1 MTAQRLPMR
10 VKLGFGVGA
19 AAEAAI
25 GIAFNTWNF
34 LFYNNVLGL
43 SGTLC
48 GLAVTVALV
57 IDAVSDPVV
66 GSLSDRLRSKLGR
79 RHPFLYAAPV
89 PLALAFYA
97 LYSPPQALTG
107 IPLFLWFTFFA
118 VLQRQA
124 MTMYSVP
131 HLALGAEL
139 SDDYRERSVVMS
151 YNAIFAVIG
160 GASTFFFGWTWFG
173 DGGTAQRSYYPGM
186 GMIVGGISAAVILL
200 SAHSTRD
207 QIPRLKQ
214 PAADQPR
221 FTLRQLT
228 NEIRDCLRNPNY
240 RVLVI
245 GLVLM
250 SATLGT
256 RETLSSYV
264 SLFFWELPENKIRV
278 FGLASPPAFIV
289 AFFLT
294 VRLHDRF
301 DKRATIIG
309 GLIATVI
316 ASALPVTLRVI
327 GVMPEN
333 GSPQLISVL
342 MGFVVRIYGGVAV
355 LTISLLSALAD
366 IADEHELAT
375 GRRQEG
381 IFFASRTFFGKL
393 TSGIGHLVAGLV
405 IDLIGFPT
413 GAKPGEVA
421 ADVVMQLGIF
431 EGPIASVPAMLAAIW
446 YARYRI
452 DRARHA
458 EIRTQLVA
466 RSAAEATAL
475 IPASS

>member
-1 MTAQRLPMR
+1 MR

-19 AAEAAI
+19 GAEAAI

-48 GLAVTVALV
+48 GLAVTIAL
-57 IDAVSDPVV
+57 ILDALSDPMV
-66 GSLSDRLRSKLGR
+66 GSISDRVRSKLGR
-79 RHPFLYAAPV
+79 RHPFLYAAPL
-89 PLALAFYA
+89 PLALAFYL
-97 LYSPPQALTG
+97 LYCPPQGLSG
-107 IPLFLWFTFFA
+107 VPLFLWFTFWA

-124 MTMYSVP
+124 MTLYSVP

-139 SDDYRERSVVMS
+139 SDDYRERTVVSS
-151 YNAIFAVIG
+151 YSAIFGVLG

-186 GMIVGGISAAVILL
+186 GALVGGISAAVILL
-200 SAHSTRD
+200 SAYSTRD
-207 QIPRLKQ
+207 QIPRLRQ
-214 PAADQPR
+214 PSANQPR
-221 FTLRQLT
+221 FTLAQLWQ
-228 NEIRDCLRNPNY
+228 EIRECMRNENY

-278 FGLASPPAFIV
+278 FGLASPPGFV
-289 AFFLT
+289 LAFFLT
-294 VRLHDRF
+294 VRLHDHF
-301 DKRATIIG
+301 DKRATIMG
-309 GLIATVI
+309 GLVATVI
-316 ASALPVTLRVI
+316 ASVLPITLRLL
-327 GVMPEN
+327 GVMPPN
-333 GSPQLISVL
+333 GSPKLVGVL
-342 MGFVVRIYGGVAV
+342 FFFVFMFYTGVAV
-355 LTISLLSALAD
+355 LMISVLSALAD
-366 IADEHELAT
+366 IADEHELST

-393 TSGIGHLVAGLV
+393 TTAFGHLLAGAV

-413 GAKPGEVA
+413 GARPGQVP
-421 ADVVMQLGIF
+421 ADVVMQLGVF
-431 EGPIASVPAMLAAIW
+431 EGPIASVPALVAAVW

-452 DRARHA
+452 DRARHT
-458 EIRTQLVA
+458 EIRAELVA
-466 RSAAEATAL
+466 RAAAIAA
-475 IPASS
+475 ASE